1 MPQISEENF
10 MLQSMP
16 YSSLEIK
23 SLVYVS
29 VHARIIGTETEESC
43 TAATREL
50 NIDFHSCIQSSLG
63 IP

>member
-16 YSSLEIK
+16 YTSLETK
-23 SLVYVS
+23 SLVYLS
-29 VHARIIGTETEESC
+29 VYARIIVKETEGAHA
-43 TAATREL
+43 AATREL